1 MSGQY
6 NNLLAKFSSNFVVL
20 RGRVNQFLE
29 KTHEEPRDEQT
40 VWVGV
45 ESLYEI
51 LQCQFKLEELFMA
64 ECGYSITNTHASCH
78 QEYSQMLEGLL
89 YGQTSSIDIIE
100 SFIWILDGWSTIHW
114 QQHDRA
120 LWTYLRKV
128 LRTNEIERTI
138 CLL

>member
-6 NNLLAKFSSNFVVL
+6 NNLLAKFSSNYVVL

-51 LQCQFKLEELFMA
+51 LQCQFKL
-64 ECGYSITNTHASCH
+64 
-78 QEYSQMLEGLL
+78 
-89 YGQTSSIDIIE
+89 
-100 SFIWILDGWSTIHW
+100 
-114 QQHDRA
+114 
-120 LWTYLRKV
+120 
-128 LRTNEIERTI
+128 
-138 CLL
+138 